1 MLLALPPLALGWV
14 FVALGFIGA
23 LLPVMPTT
31 IFLIVA
37 AGCFARGS
45 PRLEAWLR
53 AQRTVVA
60 PIVNVYAV
68 SHVDE
73 LVQGIGARL
82 SRAHL
87 AEIARAAQ

>member
-1 MLLALPPLALGWV
+1 MRGSQLAAAMNRRGTRTLRALDR
-14 FVALGFIGA
+14 IGA
-23 LLPVMPTT
+23 ELSIPTSA
-31 IFLIVA
+31 VA
-37 AGCFARGS
+37 I
-45 PRLEAWLR
+45 AWLR

-60 PIVNVYAV
+60 PIVNVYSV